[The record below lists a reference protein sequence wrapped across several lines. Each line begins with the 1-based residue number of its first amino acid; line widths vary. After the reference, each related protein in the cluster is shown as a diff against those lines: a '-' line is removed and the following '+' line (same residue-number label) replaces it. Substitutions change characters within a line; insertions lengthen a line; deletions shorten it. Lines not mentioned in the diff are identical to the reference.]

1 MQVVILMPKK
11 SNYWIQR
18 ALERSRADIRSADE
32 VVKTINDAFY
42 NCLKEIEKEISV
54 LYYRYAE
61 DNEIDYDLATK
72 LLTGDEYKSF
82 RMGLEEYMDLIDSP
96 EIQLEL
102 NTLSTRSR
110 ISHLEETFFNI
121 QKQIDKAYIYQYEAV
136 ESLMKESLQTNYH
149 RVIFD
154 IGVATGETVIKDFH
168 RLTIGEIVKEFERPW
183 SGKNFSERIWK
194 NRAKLKD
201 ALEEEIVKMAIS
213 GADCTRAIESV
224 AKKMDVSKRA
234 AATLVHTE
242 QAYFSSLGTLK
253 AYSEMSVD
261 KYIYVATLDL
271 RTSDVCRD
279 LDHEVFSIKDAQAG
293 VNYPPMHPR
302 CRSTTAPYTGAL
314 EGTRTARDM
323 FNNEVKVDKSLNYKE
338 WHKKYVE
345 SDPKYLIEE
354 KKWNNR
360 HNDKKQYNK
369 YKKDGIKVPKSFD
382 KYQEMKYNN
391 SKKADK
397 IKDVPKTLSNF
408 ESHSKNWYESNL
420 KNKISTSDKKIVEK
434 TLDDIVRTSEYSIRI
449 KSKDLESLV
458 TDNRFKNQFETNTS
472 GGTVSKDYRKEAT
485 TQLFGANTKKLKKS
499 DYEKYGYLGNKDYLK
514 DFDHNKTWGGTD
526 QYGDVIFRFDK
537 KALKGR
543 VTMTVNNSLGN
554 AVNKRVIASS
564 TEKANIGCIELNS
577 INEYTDLIKNNKF
590 NSVEDLVNKIDV
602 RYIELQYHGKLTLGE
617 VKEVCFTQDVPEKSL
632 IEALKGHNIKAYKIE
647 GDRCVEI

>member
-61 DNEIDYDLATK
+61 DNELDYDLANK

-121 QKQIDKAYIYQYEAV
+121 QKQIDKAYIYQHEAV

-154 IGVATGETVIKDFH
+154 IGVATGETVVKDFH
-168 RLTIGEIVKEFERPW
+168 KLTIGEIVKEFERPW
-183 SGKNFSERIWK
+183 SGKNFSERIWR

-213 GADCTRAIESV
+213 GADCTQAIESV

-253 AYSEMSVD
+253 AYSEMGVD

-271 RTSDVCRD
+271 RTSDICRD

-302 CRSTTAPYTGAL
+302 CRSTTAPYTGAM

-323 FNNEVKVDKSLNYKE
+323 FNNEVKVDKSLSYKE

-354 KKWNNR
+354 KKWKNR
-360 HNDKKQYNK
+360 HSDKKQFEK
-369 YKKDGIKVPKSFD
+369 YKNLGYDGVKLFDDFQKIKYNDTKEWDIVKGYTGIVQKGEISPLVKYSNFKKHHNELEDKLIGMKTTDGVKIKSVSYHFTGRAIGTHD
-382 KYQEMKYNN
+382 WANPNN
-391 SKKADK
+391 SKE
-397 IKDVPKTLSNF
+397 IM
-408 ESHSKNWYESNL
+408 
-420 KNKISTSDKKIVEK
+420 
-434 TLDDIVRTSEYSIRI
+434 
-449 KSKDLESLV
+449 
-458 TDNRFKNQFETNTS
+458 
-472 GGTVSKDYRKEAT
+472 
-485 TQLFGANTKKLKKS
+485 KKLNHKHVPS
-499 DYEKYGYLGNKDYLK
+499 EALLK
-514 DFDHNKTWGGTD
+514 C
-526 QYGDVIFRFDK
+526 
-537 KALKGR
+537 
-543 VTMTVNNSLGN
+543 VN
-554 AVNKRVIASS
+554 
-564 TEKANIGCIELNS
+564 E
-577 INEYTDLIKNNKF
+577 
-590 NSVEDLVNKIDV
+590 
-602 RYIELQYHGKLTLGE
+602 GKLSKKTNE
-617 VKEVCFTQDVPEKSL
+617 S
-632 IEALKGHNIKAYKIE
+632 
-647 GDRCVEI
+647 CVFYTEECQIAINPHTGNLVQCNRL

>member
-1 MQVVILMPKK
+1 MPKK

-61 DNEIDYDLATK
+61 DNELDYDLANK

-121 QKQIDKAYIYQYEAV
+121 QKQIDKAYIYQHEAV

-201 ALEEEIVKMAIS
+201 ALEEEIVKMVIS
-213 GADCTRAIESV
+213 GADCTQAIESV
-224 AKKMDVSKRA
+224 AKKMDVSKKA

-253 AYSEMSVD
+253 AYSEMGVD
-261 KYIYVATLDL
+261 EYIYVATLDF
-271 RTSDVCRD
+271 RTSDICRD

-360 HNDKKQYNK
+360 HSDKKQLER
-369 YKKDGIKVPKSFD
+369 YKKAGVEVPKSFD
-382 KYQEMKYNN
+382 KYQKMKYND
-391 SKKADK
+391 SKRYWRATNQYRSFNA
-397 IKDVPKTLSNF
+397 I
-408 ESHSKNWYESNL
+408 
-420 KNKISTSDKKIVEK
+420 DKKEW
-434 TLDDIVRTSEYSIRI
+434 TEEF
-449 KSKDLESLV
+449 KSKCKETIKRFSREYDLDFNDHSV
-458 TDNRFKNQFETNTS
+458 ARYHDRIS
-472 GGTVSKDYRKEAT
+472 
-485 TQLFGANTKKLKKS
+485 
-499 DYEKYGYLGNKDYLK
+499 NKDKKTYMSEE
-514 DFDHNKTWGGTD
+514 DFVTLAKSKPNYKESEGNLVVFRNGIA
-526 QYGDVIFRFDK
+526 VINSFDNPGHIISIVPRKNAK
-537 KALKGR
+537 KGW
-543 VTMTVNNSLGN
+543 
-554 AVNKRVIASS
+554 
-564 TEKANIGCIELNS
+564 IE
-577 INEYTDLIKNNKF
+577 YD
-590 NSVEDLVNKIDV
+590 
-602 RYIELQYHGKLTLGE
+602 
-617 VKEVCFTQDVPEKSL
+617 
-632 IEALKGHNIKAYKIE
+632 
-647 GDRCVEI
+647 

>member
-32 VVKTINDAFY
+32 VVKTINESFY
-42 NCLKEIEKEISV
+42 DCLKEIEKEISV

-61 DNEIDYDLATK
+61 DNELDYDLATK

-82 RMGLEEYMDLIDSP
+82 RMELEEYMDLIDSP

-121 QKQIDKAYIYQYEAV
+121 QKQIDKVYIYQHEAV

-149 RVIFD
+149 RVLFD

-168 RLTIGEIVKEFERPW
+168 KLTIGEIVKEFEKPW

-213 GADCTRAIESV
+213 GADCTQAIESV
-224 AKKMDVSKRA
+224 AKKMDVSKKA

-253 AYSEMSVD
+253 AYNEMGVD
-261 KYIYVATLDL
+261 EYIYVATLDL
-271 RTSDVCRD
+271 RTSDICRD

-354 KKWNNR
+354 KKWKNR
-360 HNDKKQYNK
+360 HSDKKQFEK
-369 YKKDGIKVPKSFD
+369 YKNLGYDGVKLFDDFQKIKYNDTKEWDIVKGYTGIVQKGEISPLVKYSNFKKHHNELEDKLIGMKTADGVKIKSVSYHFTGRAIGTHD
-382 KYQEMKYNN
+382 WANPNN
-391 SKKADK
+391 SKE
-397 IKDVPKTLSNF
+397 IM
-408 ESHSKNWYESNL
+408 
-420 KNKISTSDKKIVEK
+420 
-434 TLDDIVRTSEYSIRI
+434 
-449 KSKDLESLV
+449 
-458 TDNRFKNQFETNTS
+458 
-472 GGTVSKDYRKEAT
+472 
-485 TQLFGANTKKLKKS
+485 KKLNHKHVPS
-499 DYEKYGYLGNKDYLK
+499 EALLK
-514 DFDHNKTWGGTD
+514 C
-526 QYGDVIFRFDK
+526 
-537 KALKGR
+537 
-543 VTMTVNNSLGN
+543 VN
-554 AVNKRVIASS
+554 
-564 TEKANIGCIELNS
+564 E
-577 INEYTDLIKNNKF
+577 
-590 NSVEDLVNKIDV
+590 
-602 RYIELQYHGKLTLGE
+602 GKLSKKTNE
-617 VKEVCFTQDVPEKSL
+617 S
-632 IEALKGHNIKAYKIE
+632 
-647 GDRCVEI
+647 CVFYTEECQIAINPHTGNLVQCNRL

>member
-1 MQVVILMPKK
+1 MPKK

-61 DNEIDYDLATK
+61 DNELDYDLANK

-121 QKQIDKAYIYQYEAV
+121 QKQIDKAYIYQHEAV

-213 GADCTRAIESV
+213 GADCTQAIESV

-253 AYSEMSVD
+253 AYNEMGVD
-261 KYIYVATLDL
+261 KYIYIATLDL
-271 RTSDVCRD
+271 RTSDICRD

-345 SDPKYLIEE
+345 SDSKYLIEE

-360 HNDKKQYNK
+360 HSDKKQFEK
-369 YKKDGIKVPKSFD
+369 YKNLGYDGVKLFDDFQKIKYNDTKEWDIVKGYTGIVQKGEISPLVKYSNFKKHHNELEDKLIGMKTTDGVKIKSVSYHFTGRAIGTHD
-382 KYQEMKYNN
+382 WANPNN
-391 SKKADK
+391 SKE
-397 IKDVPKTLSNF
+397 IM
-408 ESHSKNWYESNL
+408 
-420 KNKISTSDKKIVEK
+420 
-434 TLDDIVRTSEYSIRI
+434 
-449 KSKDLESLV
+449 
-458 TDNRFKNQFETNTS
+458 
-472 GGTVSKDYRKEAT
+472 
-485 TQLFGANTKKLKKS
+485 KKLNHKHVPS
-499 DYEKYGYLGNKDYLK
+499 EALLK
-514 DFDHNKTWGGTD
+514 C
-526 QYGDVIFRFDK
+526 
-537 KALKGR
+537 
-543 VTMTVNNSLGN
+543 VN
-554 AVNKRVIASS
+554 
-564 TEKANIGCIELNS
+564 E
-577 INEYTDLIKNNKF
+577 
-590 NSVEDLVNKIDV
+590 
-602 RYIELQYHGKLTLGE
+602 GKLSKKTNE
-617 VKEVCFTQDVPEKSL
+617 S
-632 IEALKGHNIKAYKIE
+632 
-647 GDRCVEI
+647 CVFYTEECQIAINPHTGNLVQCNRL

>member
-18 ALERSRADIRSADE
+18 ALDRSRADIRSADE
-32 VVKTINDAFY
+32 VVKTINESFY

-61 DNEIDYDLATK
+61 DNELDYDLANK

-110 ISHLEETFFNI
+110 ISHLEETFFNT
-121 QKQIDKAYIYQYEAV
+121 QKQIDKAYIYQHEAV

-154 IGVATGETVIKDFH
+154 IGVATGETVVKDFH
-168 RLTIGEIVKEFERPW
+168 RLTIGEIIKEFERPW

-213 GADCTRAIESV
+213 GADCTQAIESV
-224 AKKMDVSKRA
+224 AKKMDISKRA

-253 AYSEMSVD
+253 AYNEMGVD

-271 RTSDVCRD
+271 RTSDICRD

-323 FNNEVKVDKSLNYKE
+323 FNNEVKVDKSLSYKE

-360 HNDKKQYNK
+360 HSDKKQHER
-369 YKKDGIKVPKSFD
+369 YKSAGVEVPEKFD
-382 KYQEMKYNN
+382 KYQDLKYNGSERDKRLRSIDYARRMKLKN
-391 SKKADK
+391 NPELKLPNVDTATIDKNKFEKYLFGGNNVGGLNKGKLIEKRLGYNIDNYKEFEKEILKKA
-397 IKDVPKTLSNF
+397 
-408 ESHSKNWYESNL
+408 
-420 KNKISTSDKKIVEK
+420 
-434 TLDDIVRTSEYSIRI
+434 
-449 KSKDLESLV
+449 
-458 TDNRFKNQFETNTS
+458 
-472 GGTVSKDYRKEAT
+472 KE
-485 TQLFGANTKKLKKS
+485 NP
-499 DYEKYGYLGNKDYLK
+499 
-514 DFDHNKTWGGTD
+514 
-526 QYGDVIFRFDK
+526 
-537 KALKGR
+537 
-543 VTMTVNNSLGN
+543 
-554 AVNKRVIASS
+554 AVNKGSNGHVTRYEQKIIMYNRDGIPTNVKVGWGVDNDKTHLTTVI
-564 TEKANIGCIELNS
+564 IE
-577 INEYTDLIKNNKF
+577 
-590 NSVEDLVNKIDV
+590 
-602 RYIELQYHGKLTLGE
+602 E
-617 VKEVCFTQDVPEKSL
+617 VK
-632 IEALKGHNIKAYKIE
+632 
-647 GDRCVEI
+647 

>member
-1 MQVVILMPKK
+1 MQVVLLMPKK

-61 DNEIDYDLATK
+61 DNELDYDLANK

-121 QKQIDKAYIYQYEAV
+121 QKQIDKAYIYQHEAV

-213 GADCTRAIESV
+213 GADCTQAIESV

-253 AYSEMSVD
+253 AYNEMGVD
-261 KYIYVATLDL
+261 KYIYVATLDF
-271 RTSDVCRD
+271 RTSDICRD
-279 LDHEVFSIKDAQAG
+279 LDHEVFDIKDAQAG

-302 CRSTTAPYTGAL
+302 CRSTTAPYTGAM

-354 KKWNNR
+354 KKWKNR
-360 HNDKKQYNK
+360 HSDKKQFEK
-369 YKKDGIKVPKSFD
+369 YKNLGYDGVKLFDDFQKIKYNDTKEWDIVKGYTGIVQKGEISPLVKYSNFKKHHNELEDKLIGMKTTDGVKIKSVSYHFTGRAIGTHD
-382 KYQEMKYNN
+382 WANPNN
-391 SKKADK
+391 SKE
-397 IKDVPKTLSNF
+397 IM
-408 ESHSKNWYESNL
+408 
-420 KNKISTSDKKIVEK
+420 
-434 TLDDIVRTSEYSIRI
+434 
-449 KSKDLESLV
+449 
-458 TDNRFKNQFETNTS
+458 
-472 GGTVSKDYRKEAT
+472 
-485 TQLFGANTKKLKKS
+485 KKLNHKHVPS
-499 DYEKYGYLGNKDYLK
+499 EALLK
-514 DFDHNKTWGGTD
+514 C
-526 QYGDVIFRFDK
+526 
-537 KALKGR
+537 
-543 VTMTVNNSLGN
+543 VN
-554 AVNKRVIASS
+554 
-564 TEKANIGCIELNS
+564 E
-577 INEYTDLIKNNKF
+577 
-590 NSVEDLVNKIDV
+590 
-602 RYIELQYHGKLTLGE
+602 GKLSKKTNE
-617 VKEVCFTQDVPEKSL
+617 S
-632 IEALKGHNIKAYKIE
+632 
-647 GDRCVEI
+647 CVFYTEECQIAINPHTGNLVQCNRL

>member
-61 DNEIDYDLATK
+61 DNELDYDLATK
-72 LLTGDEYKSF
+72 LLTGDEYKNF

-121 QKQIDKAYIYQYEAV
+121 QKQIDKAYIYQHEAV
-136 ESLMKESLQTNYH
+136 ESLMKESIQTNYH

-154 IGVATGETVIKDFH
+154 IGVATGESVIKDFH
-168 RLTIGEIVKEFERPW
+168 KLTIGEIVKEFERPW

-213 GADCTRAIESV
+213 GADCTQAIESV

-253 AYSEMSVD
+253 AYSEMGVD
-261 KYIYVATLDL
+261 EYIYVATLDL
-271 RTSDVCRD
+271 RTSDICRD

-302 CRSTTAPYTGAL
+302 CRSTTAPYTGAM

-360 HNDKKQYNK
+360 HSDKKQLER
-369 YKKDGIKVPKSFD
+369 YKKAGVEAPKSFD

-391 SKKADK
+391 SKGYWRTKNQYRSFNAIDKKEWSGEFK
-397 IKDVPKTLSNF
+397 IKCKETIKRFSREYDLDFNEHSVARYHDRISNKDKKTFMSEEDFVTLAKSKPNYRQLDGNLISYSNKTAIVFDRDNITHIKTVMVGLSNPRKKWV
-408 ESHSKNWYESNL
+408 KN
-420 KNKISTSDKKIVEK
+420 
-434 TLDDIVRTSEYSIRI
+434 DIT
-449 KSKDLESLV
+449 
-458 TDNRFKNQFETNTS
+458 
-472 GGTVSKDYRKEAT
+472 
-485 TQLFGANTKKLKKS
+485 TKK
-499 DYEKYGYLGNKDYLK
+499 
-514 DFDHNKTWGGTD
+514 
-526 QYGDVIFRFDK
+526 
-537 KALKGR
+537 
-543 VTMTVNNSLGN
+543 
-554 AVNKRVIASS
+554 
-564 TEKANIGCIELNS
+564 
-577 INEYTDLIKNNKF
+577 
-590 NSVEDLVNKIDV
+590 
-602 RYIELQYHGKLTLGE
+602 
-617 VKEVCFTQDVPEKSL
+617 
-632 IEALKGHNIKAYKIE
+632 
-647 GDRCVEI
+647 

>member
-61 DNEIDYDLATK
+61 DNELNYDLATK

-102 NTLSTRSR
+102 NILSTRSR

-121 QKQIDKAYIYQYEAV
+121 QKQIDKAYIYQHEAV

-213 GADCTRAIESV
+213 GADCTQAIESV

-253 AYSEMSVD
+253 AYNEMGVD
-261 KYIYVATLDL
+261 KYIYVATLDF
-271 RTSDVCRD
+271 RTSDICRD
-279 LDHEVFSIKDAQAG
+279 LDHEVFDIKDAQAG

-302 CRSTTAPYTGAL
+302 CRSTTAPYTGAM

-338 WHKKYVE
+338 WRKKYVE

-354 KKWNNR
+354 KKWKNR
-360 HNDKKQYNK
+360 HSDKKQFEK
-369 YKKDGIKVPKSFD
+369 YKNLGYDGVKLFDDFQKIKYNDTKEWDIVKGYTGIVQKGEISPLVKYSNFKKHHNELEDKLIGMKTTDGVKIKSVSYHFTGRAIGTHD
-382 KYQEMKYNN
+382 WANPNN
-391 SKKADK
+391 SKEIMKKLNHKHVPIEDIEKCLASGSI
-397 IKDVPKTLSNF
+397 IKKRSNSVLL
-408 ESHSKNWYESNL
+408 E
-420 KNKISTSDKKIVEK
+420 
-434 TLDDIVRTSEYSIRI
+434 LDGRCG
-449 KSKDLESLV
+449 V
-458 TDNRFKNQFETNTS
+458 TYNPITNTLIQCNL
-472 GGTVSKDYRKEAT
+472 RR
-485 TQLFGANTKKLKKS
+485 
-499 DYEKYGYLGNKDYLK
+499 EK
-514 DFDHNKTWGGTD
+514 
-526 QYGDVIFRFDK
+526 V
-537 KALKGR
+537 
-543 VTMTVNNSLGN
+543 
-554 AVNKRVIASS
+554 
-564 TEKANIGCIELNS
+564 
-577 INEYTDLIKNNKF
+577 
-590 NSVEDLVNKIDV
+590 
-602 RYIELQYHGKLTLGE
+602 
-617 VKEVCFTQDVPEKSL
+617 
-632 IEALKGHNIKAYKIE
+632 
-647 GDRCVEI
+647 

>member
-61 DNEIDYDLATK
+61 DNELNYDLATK

-102 NTLSTRSR
+102 NILSTRSR

-121 QKQIDKAYIYQYEAV
+121 QKQIDKAYIYQHEAV

-213 GADCTRAIESV
+213 GADCTQAIESV

-253 AYSEMSVD
+253 AYNEMGVD
-261 KYIYVATLDL
+261 KYIYVATLDF
-271 RTSDVCRD
+271 RTSDICRD
-279 LDHEVFSIKDAQAG
+279 LDHEVFDIKDAQAG

-302 CRSTTAPYTGAL
+302 CRSTTAPYTGAM

-354 KKWNNR
+354 KKWKNR
-360 HNDKKQYNK
+360 HSDKKQFEK
-369 YKKDGIKVPKSFD
+369 YKNLGYDGVKLFDDFQKIKYNDTKEWDIVKGYTGIVQKGEISPLVKYSNFKKHHNELEDKLIGMKTTDGVKIKSVSYHFTGRAIGTHD
-382 KYQEMKYNN
+382 WANPNN
-391 SKKADK
+391 SKEIMKKLNHKHVPIEAIEK
-397 IKDVPKTLSNF
+397 CLANGSIIKKRSNSVLL
-408 ESHSKNWYESNL
+408 E
-420 KNKISTSDKKIVEK
+420 
-434 TLDDIVRTSEYSIRI
+434 LDGRCG
-449 KSKDLESLV
+449 V
-458 TDNRFKNQFETNTS
+458 TYNPITNTLIQCNL
-472 GGTVSKDYRKEAT
+472 R
-485 TQLFGANTKKLKKS
+485 
-499 DYEKYGYLGNKDYLK
+499 
-514 DFDHNKTWGGTD
+514 
-526 QYGDVIFRFDK
+526 R
-537 KALKGR
+537 
-543 VTMTVNNSLGN
+543 
-554 AVNKRVIASS
+554 
-564 TEKANIGCIELNS
+564 EKA
-577 INEYTDLIKNNKF
+577 
-590 NSVEDLVNKIDV
+590 
-602 RYIELQYHGKLTLGE
+602 
-617 VKEVCFTQDVPEKSL
+617 
-632 IEALKGHNIKAYKIE
+632 
-647 GDRCVEI
+647 

>member
-1 MQVVILMPKK
+1 MQVVMLMPKK

-18 ALERSRADIRSADE
+18 ALERSRADIKSADE

-42 NCLKEIEKEISV
+42 NCLKEIEKEISA

-61 DNEIDYDLATK
+61 DNELDYDLATK

-82 RMGLEEYMDLIDSP
+82 RLGLEEYMDLIDSP

-121 QKQIDKAYIYQYEAV
+121 QKQIDKAYIYQHEAV

-154 IGVATGETVIKDFH
+154 IGVATGETVVKDFH
-168 RLTIGEIVKEFERPW
+168 KLTIGEIMKEFERPW

-213 GADCTRAIESV
+213 GADCTQAIESV

-253 AYSEMSVD
+253 AYSEMGVD
-261 KYIYVATLDL
+261 EYIYVATLDL

-354 KKWNNR
+354 KKWSNR
-360 HNDKKQYNK
+360 YSDKKQYNK
-369 YKKDGIKVPKSFD
+369 YKKDGVKVPKSFD

-391 SKKADK
+391 SKKWESLKAEK
-397 IKDVPKTLSNF
+397 IDRIKALEYSPKLNKTLSNF
-408 ESHSKNWYESNL
+408 EVRSWYHAHMENIPNLIDTTKSIEDQAKQAFDMRNRVKFQAREMMNDVKSRAELDVKSPINTSFNEKVEEKIREKKLTRQQAYEDILRTSKKSNRGV
-420 KNKISTSDKKIVEK
+420 DKK
-434 TLDDIVRTSEYSIRI
+434 LG
-449 KSKDLESLV
+449 LER
-458 TDNRFKNQFETNTS
+458 DGKN
-472 GGTVSKDYRKEAT
+472 
-485 TQLFGANTKKLKKS
+485 
-499 DYEKYGYLGNKDYLK
+499 YE
-514 DFDHNKTWGGTD
+514 
-526 QYGDVIFRFDK
+526 
-537 KALKGR
+537 
-543 VTMTVNNSLGN
+543 
-554 AVNKRVIASS
+554 
-564 TEKANIGCIELNS
+564 
-577 INEYTDLIKNNKF
+577 
-590 NSVEDLVNKIDV
+590 
-602 RYIELQYHGKLTLGE
+602 
-617 VKEVCFTQDVPEKSL
+617 
-632 IEALKGHNIKAYKIE
+632 
-647 GDRCVEI
+647 

>member
-1 MQVVILMPKK
+1 MPKK

-61 DNEIDYDLATK
+61 DNELDYDLANK

-121 QKQIDKAYIYQYEAV
+121 QKQIDKAYIYQHEAV

-154 IGVATGETVIKDFH
+154 IGVATGETVVKDFH
-168 RLTIGEIVKEFERPW
+168 KLTIGEIVKEFERPW

-213 GADCTRAIESV
+213 GADCTQAIESV
-224 AKKMDVSKRA
+224 SKKMDVSKRA

-253 AYSEMSVD
+253 AYNEMGVD
-261 KYIYVATLDL
+261 EYIYIATLDF
-271 RTSDVCRD
+271 RTSDICRD

-302 CRSTTAPYTGAL
+302 CRSTTAPYTGAM

-323 FNNEVKVDKSLNYKE
+323 FNNEVKVDKSLSYKE

-354 KKWNNR
+354 KKWKNR
-360 HNDKKQYNK
+360 HSDKKQFEK
-369 YKKDGIKVPKSFD
+369 YKNLGYDGVKLFDDFQKIKYNDTKEWDIVKGYTGIVQKGEISPLVKYSNFKKHHNELEDKLIGMKTTDGVKIKSVSYHFTGRAIGTHD
-382 KYQEMKYNN
+382 WANPNN
-391 SKKADK
+391 SKE
-397 IKDVPKTLSNF
+397 IM
-408 ESHSKNWYESNL
+408 
-420 KNKISTSDKKIVEK
+420 
-434 TLDDIVRTSEYSIRI
+434 
-449 KSKDLESLV
+449 
-458 TDNRFKNQFETNTS
+458 
-472 GGTVSKDYRKEAT
+472 
-485 TQLFGANTKKLKKS
+485 KKLNHKHVPS
-499 DYEKYGYLGNKDYLK
+499 EALLK
-514 DFDHNKTWGGTD
+514 C
-526 QYGDVIFRFDK
+526 
-537 KALKGR
+537 
-543 VTMTVNNSLGN
+543 VN
-554 AVNKRVIASS
+554 
-564 TEKANIGCIELNS
+564 E
-577 INEYTDLIKNNKF
+577 
-590 NSVEDLVNKIDV
+590 
-602 RYIELQYHGKLTLGE
+602 GKLSKKTNE
-617 VKEVCFTQDVPEKSL
+617 S
-632 IEALKGHNIKAYKIE
+632 
-647 GDRCVEI
+647 CVFYTEECQIAINPHTGNLVQCNRL

>member
-1 MQVVILMPKK
+1 MPKK

-54 LYYRYAE
+54 LYYMYAE
-61 DNEIDYDLATK
+61 DNELDYDLANK

-121 QKQIDKAYIYQYEAV
+121 QKQIDKAYIYQHEAV

-154 IGVATGETVIKDFH
+154 IGVATSESVIKDFH
-168 RLTIGEIVKEFERPW
+168 KLTIGEIVKEFERPW

-213 GADCTRAIESV
+213 GADCTQAIESV

-253 AYSEMSVD
+253 AYSEMGVD
-261 KYIYVATLDL
+261 EYIYVATLDL
-271 RTSDVCRD
+271 RTSDICRD
-279 LDHEVFSIKDAQAG
+279 LDHEVFSIKNAQAG

-302 CRSTTAPYTGAL
+302 CRSTTAPYTGAM

-354 KKWNNR
+354 KKWKNR
-360 HNDKKQYNK
+360 HSDKKQFEK
-369 YKKDGIKVPKSFD
+369 YKNLGYDGVKLFDDFQKIKYNDTKEWDIVKGYTGIVQKGEISPLVKYSNFKKHHNELEDKLIGMKTTDGVKIKSVSYHFTGRAIGTHD
-382 KYQEMKYNN
+382 WANPNN
-391 SKKADK
+391 SKE
-397 IKDVPKTLSNF
+397 IM
-408 ESHSKNWYESNL
+408 
-420 KNKISTSDKKIVEK
+420 
-434 TLDDIVRTSEYSIRI
+434 
-449 KSKDLESLV
+449 
-458 TDNRFKNQFETNTS
+458 
-472 GGTVSKDYRKEAT
+472 
-485 TQLFGANTKKLKKS
+485 KKLNHKHVPS
-499 DYEKYGYLGNKDYLK
+499 EALLK
-514 DFDHNKTWGGTD
+514 C
-526 QYGDVIFRFDK
+526 
-537 KALKGR
+537 
-543 VTMTVNNSLGN
+543 VN
-554 AVNKRVIASS
+554 
-564 TEKANIGCIELNS
+564 E
-577 INEYTDLIKNNKF
+577 
-590 NSVEDLVNKIDV
+590 
-602 RYIELQYHGKLTLGE
+602 GKLSKKTNE
-617 VKEVCFTQDVPEKSL
+617 S
-632 IEALKGHNIKAYKIE
+632 
-647 GDRCVEI
+647 CVFYTEECQIAINPHTGNLVQCNRL

>member
-61 DNEIDYDLATK
+61 DNELDYDLATK

-82 RMGLEEYMDLIDSP
+82 RMGLEEYMDLIDNP

-121 QKQIDKAYIYQYEAV
+121 QKQIDKAYIYQHDAV
-136 ESLMKESLQTNYH
+136 ESLMRESLQTNYH

-154 IGVATGETVIKDFH
+154 IGIATGETVVKDFH
-168 RLTIGEIVKEFERPW
+168 KLTIGEIVKEFERPW

-194 NRAKLKD
+194 NRSKLKD

-213 GADCTRAIESV
+213 GADCTQAIESV

-253 AYSEMSVD
+253 AYSEMGVD

-271 RTSDVCRD
+271 RTSDICRD

-302 CRSTTAPYTGAL
+302 CRSTTAPYTGAM

-323 FNNEVKVDKSLNYKE
+323 FNNEVKVDKSLSYKE

-354 KKWNNR
+354 KKWKNR
-360 HNDKKQYNK
+360 HSDKKQFEK
-369 YKKDGIKVPKSFD
+369 YKNLGYDGVKLFDDFQKIKYNDTKEWDIVKGYTGIVQKGEISPLVKYSNFKKHHNELEDKLIGMKTTDGVKIKSVSYHFTGRAIGTHD
-382 KYQEMKYNN
+382 WANPNN
-391 SKKADK
+391 SKE
-397 IKDVPKTLSNF
+397 IM
-408 ESHSKNWYESNL
+408 
-420 KNKISTSDKKIVEK
+420 
-434 TLDDIVRTSEYSIRI
+434 
-449 KSKDLESLV
+449 
-458 TDNRFKNQFETNTS
+458 
-472 GGTVSKDYRKEAT
+472 
-485 TQLFGANTKKLKKS
+485 KKLNHKHVPS
-499 DYEKYGYLGNKDYLK
+499 EALLK
-514 DFDHNKTWGGTD
+514 C
-526 QYGDVIFRFDK
+526 
-537 KALKGR
+537 
-543 VTMTVNNSLGN
+543 VN
-554 AVNKRVIASS
+554 
-564 TEKANIGCIELNS
+564 E
-577 INEYTDLIKNNKF
+577 
-590 NSVEDLVNKIDV
+590 
-602 RYIELQYHGKLTLGE
+602 GKLSKKTNE
-617 VKEVCFTQDVPEKSL
+617 S
-632 IEALKGHNIKAYKIE
+632 
-647 GDRCVEI
+647 CVFYTEECQIAINPHTGNLVQCNRL

>member
-61 DNEIDYDLATK
+61 DNELDYDLATK

-82 RMGLEEYMDLIDSP
+82 RMGLEEYMDLIDNP

-121 QKQIDKAYIYQYEAV
+121 QKQIDKAYIYQHEAV

-154 IGVATGETVIKDFH
+154 IGVATGESVVKDFH
-168 RLTIGEIVKEFERPW
+168 KLTIGEIVKEFERPW
-183 SGKNFSERIWK
+183 SGKNFSERIWR

-213 GADCTRAIESV
+213 GADCTQAIESV

-253 AYSEMSVD
+253 AYSEMGVD

-271 RTSDVCRD
+271 RTSDICRD

-323 FNNEVKVDKSLNYKE
+323 FNNEVKVDKSLSYKE
-338 WHKKYVE
+338 WYKKYVE

-369 YKKDGIKVPKSFD
+369 YKKEGIKVPKSFD

-391 SKKADK
+391 SKGYWRTKNQYRSFNAIDK
-397 IKDVPKTLSNF
+397 KEWAEEFKSKCKETIKRFSREYDLDFNEHSVARYHDRISNKDKKTFMSEEDFVTLAKSKPNYRQLDGNLISYSNKTAIVFDRDNITHIKTVMVGLSNPRKKWV
-408 ESHSKNWYESNL
+408 KN
-420 KNKISTSDKKIVEK
+420 
-434 TLDDIVRTSEYSIRI
+434 DIT
-449 KSKDLESLV
+449 
-458 TDNRFKNQFETNTS
+458 
-472 GGTVSKDYRKEAT
+472 
-485 TQLFGANTKKLKKS
+485 TKK
-499 DYEKYGYLGNKDYLK
+499 
-514 DFDHNKTWGGTD
+514 
-526 QYGDVIFRFDK
+526 
-537 KALKGR
+537 
-543 VTMTVNNSLGN
+543 
-554 AVNKRVIASS
+554 
-564 TEKANIGCIELNS
+564 
-577 INEYTDLIKNNKF
+577 
-590 NSVEDLVNKIDV
+590 
-602 RYIELQYHGKLTLGE
+602 
-617 VKEVCFTQDVPEKSL
+617 
-632 IEALKGHNIKAYKIE
+632 
-647 GDRCVEI
+647 

>member
-1 MQVVILMPKK
+1 MPKK

-61 DNEIDYDLATK
+61 DNELDYDLATK

-102 NTLSTRSR
+102 NILSTRSR

-121 QKQIDKAYIYQYEAV
+121 QKQIDKAYIYQHEVV

-154 IGVATGETVIKDFH
+154 IGVATGETVVKDFH
-168 RLTIGEIVKEFERPW
+168 KLTIGEIVKEFERPW

-213 GADCTRAIESV
+213 GADCTQAIESV

-253 AYSEMSVD
+253 AYSEMGVD
-261 KYIYVATLDL
+261 EYIYVATLDL
-271 RTSDVCRD
+271 RTSDICRD
-279 LDHEVFSIKDAQAG
+279 LDHEVFSIKNAQAG

-302 CRSTTAPYTGAL
+302 CRSTTAPYTGAM

-354 KKWNNR
+354 KKWKNR
-360 HNDKKQYNK
+360 HSDKKQFEK
-369 YKKDGIKVPKSFD
+369 YKNLGYDGVKLFDDFQKIKYNDTKEWDIVKGYTGIVQKGEISPLVKYSNFKKHHNELEDKLIGMKTTDGVKIKSVSYHFTGRAIGTHD
-382 KYQEMKYNN
+382 WANPNN
-391 SKKADK
+391 SKE
-397 IKDVPKTLSNF
+397 IM
-408 ESHSKNWYESNL
+408 
-420 KNKISTSDKKIVEK
+420 
-434 TLDDIVRTSEYSIRI
+434 
-449 KSKDLESLV
+449 
-458 TDNRFKNQFETNTS
+458 
-472 GGTVSKDYRKEAT
+472 
-485 TQLFGANTKKLKKS
+485 KKLNHKHVPS
-499 DYEKYGYLGNKDYLK
+499 EALLK
-514 DFDHNKTWGGTD
+514 C
-526 QYGDVIFRFDK
+526 
-537 KALKGR
+537 
-543 VTMTVNNSLGN
+543 VN
-554 AVNKRVIASS
+554 
-564 TEKANIGCIELNS
+564 E
-577 INEYTDLIKNNKF
+577 
-590 NSVEDLVNKIDV
+590 
-602 RYIELQYHGKLTLGE
+602 GKLSKKTNE
-617 VKEVCFTQDVPEKSL
+617 S
-632 IEALKGHNIKAYKIE
+632 
-647 GDRCVEI
+647 CVFYTEECQIAINPHTGNLVQCNRL

>member
-18 ALERSRADIRSADE
+18 ALERSQADIRSADE

-61 DNEIDYDLATK
+61 DNELDYDLATK

-121 QKQIDKAYIYQYEAV
+121 QKQIDKAYIYQHEAV

-154 IGVATGETVIKDFH
+154 IGVATGETVVKDFH
-168 RLTIGEIVKEFERPW
+168 KLTIGEIVKEFEKPW

-213 GADCTRAIESV
+213 GADCTQAIESV
-224 AKKMDVSKRA
+224 AKKMDVSKKA

-253 AYSEMSVD
+253 AYNKMGVEE
-261 KYIYVATLDL
+261 YIYVATLDL
-271 RTSDVCRD
+271 RTSDICRD

-354 KKWNNR
+354 KKWKNR
-360 HNDKKQYNK
+360 HSDKKQLER
-369 YKKDGIKVPKSFD
+369 YKKAGVEVPKSFD

-391 SKKADK
+391 SKGYWRTKNQYRSFNAIDKKEWSGEFK
-397 IKDVPKTLSNF
+397 IKCKETIKRFSREYDLDFNEHSVARYHDRISNKDKKTFMSEEDFVTLAKSKPNYRQLDGNLISYSNKTAIVFDRDNITHIKTVMVGLSNPRKKWV
-408 ESHSKNWYESNL
+408 KN
-420 KNKISTSDKKIVEK
+420 
-434 TLDDIVRTSEYSIRI
+434 DIT
-449 KSKDLESLV
+449 
-458 TDNRFKNQFETNTS
+458 
-472 GGTVSKDYRKEAT
+472 
-485 TQLFGANTKKLKKS
+485 TKK
-499 DYEKYGYLGNKDYLK
+499 
-514 DFDHNKTWGGTD
+514 
-526 QYGDVIFRFDK
+526 
-537 KALKGR
+537 
-543 VTMTVNNSLGN
+543 
-554 AVNKRVIASS
+554 
-564 TEKANIGCIELNS
+564 
-577 INEYTDLIKNNKF
+577 
-590 NSVEDLVNKIDV
+590 
-602 RYIELQYHGKLTLGE
+602 
-617 VKEVCFTQDVPEKSL
+617 
-632 IEALKGHNIKAYKIE
+632 
-647 GDRCVEI
+647 

>member
-1 MQVVILMPKK
+1 MPKK

-61 DNEIDYDLATK
+61 DNELDYDLANK

-121 QKQIDKAYIYQYEAV
+121 QKQIDKAYIYQHEAV

-154 IGVATGETVIKDFH
+154 IGVATGETVVKDFH
-168 RLTIGEIVKEFERPW
+168 KLTIGEIVKEFERPW
-183 SGKNFSERIWK
+183 SGKNFSERIWR

-213 GADCTRAIESV
+213 GADCTQAIESV

-253 AYSEMSVD
+253 AYSEMGVD

-271 RTSDVCRD
+271 RISDICRD

-302 CRSTTAPYTGAL
+302 CRSTTAPYTGAM

-323 FNNEVKVDKSLNYKE
+323 FNNEVKVDKSLSYKE

-354 KKWNNR
+354 KKWKNR
-360 HNDKKQYNK
+360 HSDKKQFEK
-369 YKKDGIKVPKSFD
+369 YKNLGYDGVKLFDDFQKIKYNDTKEWDIVKGYTGIVQKGEISPLVKYSNFKKHHNELEDKLIGMKTTDGVKIKSVSYHFTGRAIGTHD
-382 KYQEMKYNN
+382 WANPNN
-391 SKKADK
+391 SKE
-397 IKDVPKTLSNF
+397 IM
-408 ESHSKNWYESNL
+408 
-420 KNKISTSDKKIVEK
+420 
-434 TLDDIVRTSEYSIRI
+434 
-449 KSKDLESLV
+449 
-458 TDNRFKNQFETNTS
+458 
-472 GGTVSKDYRKEAT
+472 
-485 TQLFGANTKKLKKS
+485 KKLNHKHVPS
-499 DYEKYGYLGNKDYLK
+499 EALLK
-514 DFDHNKTWGGTD
+514 C
-526 QYGDVIFRFDK
+526 
-537 KALKGR
+537 
-543 VTMTVNNSLGN
+543 VN
-554 AVNKRVIASS
+554 
-564 TEKANIGCIELNS
+564 E
-577 INEYTDLIKNNKF
+577 
-590 NSVEDLVNKIDV
+590 
-602 RYIELQYHGKLTLGE
+602 GKLSKKTNE
-617 VKEVCFTQDVPEKSL
+617 S
-632 IEALKGHNIKAYKIE
+632 
-647 GDRCVEI
+647 CVFYTEECQIAINPHTGNLVQCNRL

>member
-1 MQVVILMPKK
+1 MQVVILMPRK
-11 SNYWIQR
+11 SNYWIKR

-61 DNEIDYDLATK
+61 DNELDYDLATK

-121 QKQIDKAYIYQYEAV
+121 QKQIDKAYIYQHEAV

-154 IGVATGETVIKDFH
+154 IGVATGETVVKDFH
-168 RLTIGEIVKEFERPW
+168 KLTIGEIVKEFERPW
-183 SGKNFSERIWK
+183 SGKNFSERIWR

-213 GADCTRAIESV
+213 GADCTQAIESV

-253 AYSEMSVD
+253 AYSEMGVD

-271 RTSDVCRD
+271 RTSDICRD

-302 CRSTTAPYTGAL
+302 CRSTTAPYTGAM

-323 FNNEVKVDKSLNYKE
+323 FNNEVKVDKSLSYKE

-354 KKWNNR
+354 KKWKNR
-360 HNDKKQYNK
+360 HSDKKQFEK
-369 YKKDGIKVPKSFD
+369 YKNLGYDGVKLFDDFQKIKYNDTKEWDIVKGYTGIVQKGEISPLVKYSNFKKHHNELEDKLIGMKTTDGVKIKSVSYHFTGRAIGTHD
-382 KYQEMKYNN
+382 WANPNN
-391 SKKADK
+391 SKE
-397 IKDVPKTLSNF
+397 IM
-408 ESHSKNWYESNL
+408 
-420 KNKISTSDKKIVEK
+420 
-434 TLDDIVRTSEYSIRI
+434 
-449 KSKDLESLV
+449 
-458 TDNRFKNQFETNTS
+458 
-472 GGTVSKDYRKEAT
+472 
-485 TQLFGANTKKLKKS
+485 KKLNHKHVPS
-499 DYEKYGYLGNKDYLK
+499 EALLK
-514 DFDHNKTWGGTD
+514 C
-526 QYGDVIFRFDK
+526 
-537 KALKGR
+537 
-543 VTMTVNNSLGN
+543 VN
-554 AVNKRVIASS
+554 
-564 TEKANIGCIELNS
+564 E
-577 INEYTDLIKNNKF
+577 
-590 NSVEDLVNKIDV
+590 
-602 RYIELQYHGKLTLGE
+602 GKLSKKTNE
-617 VKEVCFTQDVPEKSL
+617 S
-632 IEALKGHNIKAYKIE
+632 
-647 GDRCVEI
+647 CVFYTEECQIAINPHTGNLVQCNRL

>member
-1 MQVVILMPKK
+1 MPKK

-42 NCLKEIEKEISV
+42 NCLKEIEKEISA

-61 DNEIDYDLATK
+61 DNELDYDLANK

-121 QKQIDKAYIYQYEAV
+121 QKQIDKAYIYQHEAV

-154 IGVATGETVIKDFH
+154 IGVATSESVIKDFH
-168 RLTIGEIVKEFERPW
+168 KLTIGEIVKEFERPW

-213 GADCTRAIESV
+213 GADCTQAIESV

-253 AYSEMSVD
+253 AYSEMGVD
-261 KYIYVATLDL
+261 EYIYVATLDL
-271 RTSDVCRD
+271 RTSDICRD
-279 LDHEVFSIKDAQAG
+279 LDHEVFSIKNAQAG

-302 CRSTTAPYTGAL
+302 CRSTTAPYTGAM

-354 KKWNNR
+354 KKWKNR
-360 HNDKKQYNK
+360 HSDKKQFEK
-369 YKKDGIKVPKSFD
+369 YKNLGYDGVKLFDDFQKIKYNDTKEWDIVKGYTGIVQKGEISPLVKYSNFKKHHNGLEDKLIGMKTTDGVKIKSVSYHFTGRAIGTHD
-382 KYQEMKYNN
+382 WANPNN
-391 SKKADK
+391 SKE
-397 IKDVPKTLSNF
+397 IM
-408 ESHSKNWYESNL
+408 
-420 KNKISTSDKKIVEK
+420 
-434 TLDDIVRTSEYSIRI
+434 
-449 KSKDLESLV
+449 
-458 TDNRFKNQFETNTS
+458 
-472 GGTVSKDYRKEAT
+472 
-485 TQLFGANTKKLKKS
+485 KKLNHKHVPS
-499 DYEKYGYLGNKDYLK
+499 EALLK
-514 DFDHNKTWGGTD
+514 C
-526 QYGDVIFRFDK
+526 
-537 KALKGR
+537 
-543 VTMTVNNSLGN
+543 VN
-554 AVNKRVIASS
+554 
-564 TEKANIGCIELNS
+564 E
-577 INEYTDLIKNNKF
+577 
-590 NSVEDLVNKIDV
+590 
-602 RYIELQYHGKLTLGE
+602 GKLSKKTNE
-617 VKEVCFTQDVPEKSL
+617 S
-632 IEALKGHNIKAYKIE
+632 
-647 GDRCVEI
+647 CVFYTEECQIAINPHTGNLVQCNRL

>member
-42 NCLKEIEKEISV
+42 NCLKEIEKEISA

-61 DNEIDYDLATK
+61 DNELNYDLATK

-102 NTLSTRSR
+102 NILSTRSR

-121 QKQIDKAYIYQYEAV
+121 QKQIDKAYIYQHEAV

-213 GADCTRAIESV
+213 GADCTQAIESV

-253 AYSEMSVD
+253 AYNEMGVD
-261 KYIYVATLDL
+261 KYIYVATLDF
-271 RTSDVCRD
+271 RTSDICRD
-279 LDHEVFSIKDAQAG
+279 LDHEVFDIKDAQAG

-302 CRSTTAPYTGAL
+302 CRSTTAPYTGAM

-354 KKWNNR
+354 KKWKNR
-360 HNDKKQYNK
+360 HSDKKQFEK
-369 YKKDGIKVPKSFD
+369 YKNLGYDGVKLFDDFQKIKYNDTKEWDIVKGYTGIVQKGEISPLVKYSNFKKHHNELEDKLIGMKTTDGVKIKSVSYHFTGRAIGTHD
-382 KYQEMKYNN
+382 WANPNN
-391 SKKADK
+391 SKE
-397 IKDVPKTLSNF
+397 IM
-408 ESHSKNWYESNL
+408 
-420 KNKISTSDKKIVEK
+420 
-434 TLDDIVRTSEYSIRI
+434 
-449 KSKDLESLV
+449 
-458 TDNRFKNQFETNTS
+458 
-472 GGTVSKDYRKEAT
+472 
-485 TQLFGANTKKLKKS
+485 KKLNHKHVPS
-499 DYEKYGYLGNKDYLK
+499 EALLK
-514 DFDHNKTWGGTD
+514 C
-526 QYGDVIFRFDK
+526 
-537 KALKGR
+537 
-543 VTMTVNNSLGN
+543 VN
-554 AVNKRVIASS
+554 
-564 TEKANIGCIELNS
+564 E
-577 INEYTDLIKNNKF
+577 
-590 NSVEDLVNKIDV
+590 
-602 RYIELQYHGKLTLGE
+602 GKLSKKTNE
-617 VKEVCFTQDVPEKSL
+617 S
-632 IEALKGHNIKAYKIE
+632 
-647 GDRCVEI
+647 CVFYTEECQIAINPHTGNLVQCNRL

>member
-1 MQVVILMPKK
+1 MQVVILMPRK
-11 SNYWIQR
+11 SNYWIKR

-54 LYYRYAE
+54 LYYRYAK
-61 DNEIDYDLATK
+61 DNELDYDLATK

-82 RMGLEEYMDLIDSP
+82 RMGLEEYMDLIDNP

-121 QKQIDKAYIYQYEAV
+121 QKQIDKAYIYQHEAV

-154 IGVATGETVIKDFH
+154 IGVATGETVVKDFH
-168 RLTIGEIVKEFERPW
+168 KLTIGEIVKEFERPW
-183 SGKNFSERIWK
+183 SGKNFSERIWR

-213 GADCTRAIESV
+213 GADCTQAIESV

-253 AYSEMSVD
+253 AYSEMGVD

-271 RTSDVCRD
+271 RTSDICRD

-302 CRSTTAPYTGAL
+302 CRSTTAPYTGAM

-323 FNNEVKVDKSLNYKE
+323 FNNEVKVDKSLSYKE

-354 KKWNNR
+354 KKWKNR
-360 HNDKKQYNK
+360 HSDKKQFEK
-369 YKKDGIKVPKSFD
+369 YKNLGYDGVKLFDDFQKIKYNDTKEWDIVKGYTGIVQKGEISPLVKYSNFKKHHNELEDKLIGMKTTDGVKIKSVSYHFTGRAIGTHD
-382 KYQEMKYNN
+382 WANPNN
-391 SKKADK
+391 SKE
-397 IKDVPKTLSNF
+397 IM
-408 ESHSKNWYESNL
+408 
-420 KNKISTSDKKIVEK
+420 
-434 TLDDIVRTSEYSIRI
+434 
-449 KSKDLESLV
+449 
-458 TDNRFKNQFETNTS
+458 
-472 GGTVSKDYRKEAT
+472 
-485 TQLFGANTKKLKKS
+485 KKLNHKHVPS
-499 DYEKYGYLGNKDYLK
+499 EALLK
-514 DFDHNKTWGGTD
+514 C
-526 QYGDVIFRFDK
+526 
-537 KALKGR
+537 
-543 VTMTVNNSLGN
+543 VN
-554 AVNKRVIASS
+554 
-564 TEKANIGCIELNS
+564 E
-577 INEYTDLIKNNKF
+577 
-590 NSVEDLVNKIDV
+590 
-602 RYIELQYHGKLTLGE
+602 GKLSKKTNE
-617 VKEVCFTQDVPEKSL
+617 S
-632 IEALKGHNIKAYKIE
+632 
-647 GDRCVEI
+647 CVFYTEECQIAINPHTGNLVQCNRL

>member
-1 MQVVILMPKK
+1 MPKK

-18 ALERSRADIRSADE
+18 ALERSRADIRSAYE
-32 VVKTINDAFY
+32 VVKTINESFY

-61 DNEIDYDLATK
+61 DNELDYDLATK

-121 QKQIDKAYIYQYEAV
+121 QKQIDKAYIYQHEAV

-168 RLTIGEIVKEFERPW
+168 KLTIGEIVKEFERPW

-213 GADCTRAIESV
+213 GADCTQAIESV
-224 AKKMDVSKRA
+224 AKKMDVSKKA

-253 AYSEMSVD
+253 AYNEMGVD
-261 KYIYVATLDL
+261 EYIYVATLDL
-271 RTSDVCRD
+271 RTSDICRD

-314 EGTRTARDM
+314 EGTRSARDM

-354 KKWNNR
+354 KKWKNR
-360 HNDKKQYNK
+360 HSDKKQLER
-369 YKKDGIKVPKSFD
+369 YKKVGVEVPKSFD

-391 SKKADK
+391 SKGYWRTKNQYRSFNAIDKKEWSGEFK
-397 IKDVPKTLSNF
+397 IKCKETIKRFSREYDLDFNEHSVARYHDRISNKDKKTFMSEEDFVTLAKSKPNYRQLDGNLISYSNKTAIVFDRDNITHIKTVMVGLSNPRKKWV
-408 ESHSKNWYESNL
+408 KN
-420 KNKISTSDKKIVEK
+420 
-434 TLDDIVRTSEYSIRI
+434 DIT
-449 KSKDLESLV
+449 
-458 TDNRFKNQFETNTS
+458 
-472 GGTVSKDYRKEAT
+472 
-485 TQLFGANTKKLKKS
+485 TKK
-499 DYEKYGYLGNKDYLK
+499 
-514 DFDHNKTWGGTD
+514 
-526 QYGDVIFRFDK
+526 
-537 KALKGR
+537 
-543 VTMTVNNSLGN
+543 
-554 AVNKRVIASS
+554 
-564 TEKANIGCIELNS
+564 
-577 INEYTDLIKNNKF
+577 
-590 NSVEDLVNKIDV
+590 
-602 RYIELQYHGKLTLGE
+602 
-617 VKEVCFTQDVPEKSL
+617 
-632 IEALKGHNIKAYKIE
+632 
-647 GDRCVEI
+647 

>member
-61 DNEIDYDLATK
+61 DNELDYDLATK

-121 QKQIDKAYIYQYEAV
+121 QKQIDKAYIYQHEAV

-168 RLTIGEIVKEFERPW
+168 KLTIGEIVKEFERPW

-213 GADCTRAIESV
+213 GADCAQAIESV
-224 AKKMDVSKRA
+224 AKKMDVSKKA

-253 AYSEMSVD
+253 AYNEMGVD
-261 KYIYVATLDL
+261 EYIYVATLDF
-271 RTSDVCRD
+271 RTSDICRD

-354 KKWNNR
+354 KKWENR
-360 HNDKKQYNK
+360 HSDKKQFEK
-369 YKKDGIKVPKSFD
+369 YKNLGYDGVKLFDDFQKIKYNDTKEWDIVKGYTGIVQKGEISPLVKYSNFKKHHNELEDKLIGMKTADGVEIKSVSYHFTGRAIGTHD
-382 KYQEMKYNN
+382 WANPNN
-391 SKKADK
+391 SKEIMKKLNHKHVPIEDREKCLANCII
-397 IKDVPKTLSNF
+397 IKKRSN
-408 ESHSKNWYESNL
+408 SVL
-420 KNKISTSDKKIVEK
+420 LV
-434 TLDDIVRTSEYSIRI
+434 LDGRCG
-449 KSKDLESLV
+449 V
-458 TDNRFKNQFETNTS
+458 TYDPITNTLIQCNL
-472 GGTVSKDYRKEAT
+472 R
-485 TQLFGANTKKLKKS
+485 
-499 DYEKYGYLGNKDYLK
+499 
-514 DFDHNKTWGGTD
+514 
-526 QYGDVIFRFDK
+526 R
-537 KALKGR
+537 
-543 VTMTVNNSLGN
+543 
-554 AVNKRVIASS
+554 
-564 TEKANIGCIELNS
+564 EKA
-577 INEYTDLIKNNKF
+577 
-590 NSVEDLVNKIDV
+590 
-602 RYIELQYHGKLTLGE
+602 
-617 VKEVCFTQDVPEKSL
+617 
-632 IEALKGHNIKAYKIE
+632 
-647 GDRCVEI
+647 

>member
-1 MQVVILMPKK
+1 MRVVILMPKK
-11 SNYWIQR
+11 SNYWIKR
-18 ALERSRADIRSADE
+18 ALERSRTDIRSADE

-61 DNEIDYDLATK
+61 DNELDYDLATK

-96 EIQLEL
+96 EIQLEI

-121 QKQIDKAYIYQYEAV
+121 QKQIDKAYIYQHEAV

-154 IGVATGETVIKDFH
+154 IGVATGESVVKDFH
-168 RLTIGEIVKEFERPW
+168 KLTIGEIVKEFERPW

-213 GADCTRAIESV
+213 GADCTQAIESV
-224 AKKMDVSKRA
+224 AKKMDVSKKA

-253 AYSEMSVD
+253 AYSEMGVD
-261 KYIYVATLDL
+261 KYIYVATLDF
-271 RTSDVCRD
+271 RTSDICRD

-302 CRSTTAPYTGAL
+302 CRSTTAPYTGAM

-360 HNDKKQYNK
+360 HGDKKQHER
-369 YKKDGIKVPKSFD
+369 YKSAGVEVPEKFD

-391 SKKADK
+391 SKGYWRTKNQYRSFNAIDK
-397 IKDVPKTLSNF
+397 KEWTEEFKSKCKETIKRFSREYDLDFNEHSVARYHDRISNKDKKTFMSEEDFVTLAKSKPNYRQLDGNLISYSNKTAIVFDRDNITHIKTVMVGLSNPRKKWV
-408 ESHSKNWYESNL
+408 KN
-420 KNKISTSDKKIVEK
+420 
-434 TLDDIVRTSEYSIRI
+434 DIT
-449 KSKDLESLV
+449 
-458 TDNRFKNQFETNTS
+458 
-472 GGTVSKDYRKEAT
+472 
-485 TQLFGANTKKLKKS
+485 TKK
-499 DYEKYGYLGNKDYLK
+499 
-514 DFDHNKTWGGTD
+514 
-526 QYGDVIFRFDK
+526 
-537 KALKGR
+537 
-543 VTMTVNNSLGN
+543 
-554 AVNKRVIASS
+554 
-564 TEKANIGCIELNS
+564 
-577 INEYTDLIKNNKF
+577 
-590 NSVEDLVNKIDV
+590 
-602 RYIELQYHGKLTLGE
+602 
-617 VKEVCFTQDVPEKSL
+617 
-632 IEALKGHNIKAYKIE
+632 
-647 GDRCVEI
+647 

>member
-18 ALERSRADIRSADE
+18 ALERSQADIRSADE

-61 DNEIDYDLATK
+61 DNELDYDLATK

-121 QKQIDKAYIYQYEAV
+121 QKQIDKAYIYQHEAV

-154 IGVATGETVIKDFH
+154 IGVATGETVVKDFH
-168 RLTIGEIVKEFERPW
+168 KLTIGEIVKEFEKPW

-213 GADCTRAIESV
+213 GADCTQAIESV
-224 AKKMDVSKRA
+224 AKKMDVSKKA

-253 AYSEMSVD
+253 AYNEMGVEE
-261 KYIYVATLDL
+261 YIYVATLDL
-271 RTSDVCRD
+271 RTSDICRD

-354 KKWNNR
+354 KKWKNR
-360 HNDKKQYNK
+360 HSDKKQLER
-369 YKKDGIKVPKSFD
+369 YKKAGVEVPKSFD

-391 SKKADK
+391 SKGYWRTKNQYRSFNAIDKKEWSGEFK
-397 IKDVPKTLSNF
+397 IKCKETIKRFSREYDLDFNEHSVARYHDRISNKDKKTFMSEEDFVTLAKSKPNYRQLDGNLISYSNKTAIVFDRDNITHIKTVMVGLSNPRKKWV
-408 ESHSKNWYESNL
+408 KN
-420 KNKISTSDKKIVEK
+420 
-434 TLDDIVRTSEYSIRI
+434 DIT
-449 KSKDLESLV
+449 
-458 TDNRFKNQFETNTS
+458 
-472 GGTVSKDYRKEAT
+472 
-485 TQLFGANTKKLKKS
+485 TKK
-499 DYEKYGYLGNKDYLK
+499 
-514 DFDHNKTWGGTD
+514 
-526 QYGDVIFRFDK
+526 
-537 KALKGR
+537 
-543 VTMTVNNSLGN
+543 
-554 AVNKRVIASS
+554 
-564 TEKANIGCIELNS
+564 
-577 INEYTDLIKNNKF
+577 
-590 NSVEDLVNKIDV
+590 
-602 RYIELQYHGKLTLGE
+602 
-617 VKEVCFTQDVPEKSL
+617 
-632 IEALKGHNIKAYKIE
+632 
-647 GDRCVEI
+647 

>member
-1 MQVVILMPKK
+1 MQVVILMPRK
-11 SNYWIQR
+11 SNYWIKR

-61 DNEIDYDLATK
+61 DNELDYDLANK

-121 QKQIDKAYIYQYEAV
+121 QKQIDKAYIYQHEAV

-154 IGVATGETVIKDFH
+154 IGVATGETVVKDFH
-168 RLTIGEIVKEFERPW
+168 KLTIGEIVKEFERPW
-183 SGKNFSERIWK
+183 SGKNFSERIWR

-213 GADCTRAIESV
+213 GADCTQAIESV

-253 AYSEMSVD
+253 AYSEMGVD

-271 RTSDVCRD
+271 RTSDICRD

-302 CRSTTAPYTGAL
+302 CRSTTAPYTGAM

-323 FNNEVKVDKSLNYKE
+323 FNNEVKVDKSLSYKE

-354 KKWNNR
+354 KKWKNR
-360 HNDKKQYNK
+360 HSDKKQFEK
-369 YKKDGIKVPKSFD
+369 YKNLGYDGVKLFDDFQKIKYNDTKEWDIVKGYTGIVQKGEISPLVKYSNFKKHHNELEDKLIGMKTTDGVKIKSVSYHFTGRAIGTHD
-382 KYQEMKYNN
+382 WANPNN
-391 SKKADK
+391 SKE
-397 IKDVPKTLSNF
+397 IM
-408 ESHSKNWYESNL
+408 
-420 KNKISTSDKKIVEK
+420 
-434 TLDDIVRTSEYSIRI
+434 
-449 KSKDLESLV
+449 
-458 TDNRFKNQFETNTS
+458 
-472 GGTVSKDYRKEAT
+472 
-485 TQLFGANTKKLKKS
+485 KKLNHKHVPS
-499 DYEKYGYLGNKDYLK
+499 EALLK
-514 DFDHNKTWGGTD
+514 C
-526 QYGDVIFRFDK
+526 
-537 KALKGR
+537 
-543 VTMTVNNSLGN
+543 VN
-554 AVNKRVIASS
+554 
-564 TEKANIGCIELNS
+564 E
-577 INEYTDLIKNNKF
+577 
-590 NSVEDLVNKIDV
+590 
-602 RYIELQYHGKLTLGE
+602 GKLSKKTNE
-617 VKEVCFTQDVPEKSL
+617 S
-632 IEALKGHNIKAYKIE
+632 
-647 GDRCVEI
+647 CVFYTEECQIAINPHTGNLVQCNRL

>member
-1 MQVVILMPKK
+1 MPRK
-11 SNYWIQR
+11 SNYWIKR

-61 DNEIDYDLATK
+61 DNELDYDLANK

-121 QKQIDKAYIYQYEAV
+121 QKQIDKAYIYQHEAV

-154 IGVATGETVIKDFH
+154 IGVATGETVVKDFH
-168 RLTIGEIVKEFERPW
+168 KLTIGEIVKEFERPW
-183 SGKNFSERIWK
+183 SGKNFSERIWR

-213 GADCTRAIESV
+213 GADCTQAIESV

-253 AYSEMSVD
+253 AYSEMGVD

-271 RTSDVCRD
+271 RTSDICRD

-302 CRSTTAPYTGAL
+302 CRSTTAPYTGAM

-323 FNNEVKVDKSLNYKE
+323 FNNEVKVDKSLSYKE

-354 KKWNNR
+354 KKWKNR
-360 HNDKKQYNK
+360 HSDKKQFEK
-369 YKKDGIKVPKSFD
+369 YKNLGYDGVKLFDDFQKIKYNDTKEWDIVKGYTGIVQKGEISPLVKYSNFKKHHNELEDKLIGMKTTDGVKIKSVSYHFTGRAIGTHD
-382 KYQEMKYNN
+382 WANPNN
-391 SKKADK
+391 SKE
-397 IKDVPKTLSNF
+397 IM
-408 ESHSKNWYESNL
+408 
-420 KNKISTSDKKIVEK
+420 
-434 TLDDIVRTSEYSIRI
+434 
-449 KSKDLESLV
+449 
-458 TDNRFKNQFETNTS
+458 
-472 GGTVSKDYRKEAT
+472 
-485 TQLFGANTKKLKKS
+485 KKLNHKHVPS
-499 DYEKYGYLGNKDYLK
+499 EALLK
-514 DFDHNKTWGGTD
+514 C
-526 QYGDVIFRFDK
+526 
-537 KALKGR
+537 
-543 VTMTVNNSLGN
+543 VN
-554 AVNKRVIASS
+554 
-564 TEKANIGCIELNS
+564 E
-577 INEYTDLIKNNKF
+577 
-590 NSVEDLVNKIDV
+590 
-602 RYIELQYHGKLTLGE
+602 GKLSKKTNE
-617 VKEVCFTQDVPEKSL
+617 S
-632 IEALKGHNIKAYKIE
+632 
-647 GDRCVEI
+647 CVFYTEECQIAINPHTGNLVQCNRL

>member
-1 MQVVILMPKK
+1 MPKK

-32 VVKTINDAFY
+32 VIKTINDAFY

-61 DNEIDYDLATK
+61 DNELDYDLATK
-72 LLTGDEYKSF
+72 LLKGDEYKSF
-82 RMGLEEYMDLIDSP
+82 RMGLEEYMDLIDNP

-110 ISHLEETFFNI
+110 ISHLEEIFFNI
-121 QKQIDKAYIYQYEAV
+121 QKQIDKAYIYQHEAV

-154 IGVATGETVIKDFH
+154 IGVATGESVVKDFH
-168 RLTIGEIVKEFERPW
+168 KLTIGEIVKEFERPW

-213 GADCTRAIESV
+213 GADCTQAIESV

-253 AYSEMSVD
+253 AYSEMGVD
-261 KYIYVATLDL
+261 EYIYVATLDL
-271 RTSDVCRD
+271 RTSDICRD

-360 HNDKKQYNK
+360 HSDKEQHER
-369 YKKDGIKVPKSFD
+369 YKSAGVEVPKKFD

-391 SKKADK
+391 SKGYWRTKNQYRSFNAIDK
-397 IKDVPKTLSNF
+397 KEWTEEFKSKCKETIKRFSREYDLDFNEHSVARYHDRISNKDKKTFMSEEDFVNLAKSKPNYRQLDGNLISYSNKTAIVFDRDNITHIKTVMVGLSNPRKKWV
-408 ESHSKNWYESNL
+408 KN
-420 KNKISTSDKKIVEK
+420 
-434 TLDDIVRTSEYSIRI
+434 DIT
-449 KSKDLESLV
+449 
-458 TDNRFKNQFETNTS
+458 
-472 GGTVSKDYRKEAT
+472 
-485 TQLFGANTKKLKKS
+485 TKK
-499 DYEKYGYLGNKDYLK
+499 
-514 DFDHNKTWGGTD
+514 
-526 QYGDVIFRFDK
+526 
-537 KALKGR
+537 
-543 VTMTVNNSLGN
+543 
-554 AVNKRVIASS
+554 
-564 TEKANIGCIELNS
+564 
-577 INEYTDLIKNNKF
+577 
-590 NSVEDLVNKIDV
+590 
-602 RYIELQYHGKLTLGE
+602 
-617 VKEVCFTQDVPEKSL
+617 
-632 IEALKGHNIKAYKIE
+632 
-647 GDRCVEI
+647 

>member
-1 MQVVILMPKK
+1 MPKK

-61 DNEIDYDLATK
+61 DNELDYDLANK

-121 QKQIDKAYIYQYEAV
+121 QKQIDKAYIYQHEAV

-154 IGVATGETVIKDFH
+154 IGVATGETVVKDFH
-168 RLTIGEIVKEFERPW
+168 KLTIGEIVKEFERPW
-183 SGKNFSERIWK
+183 SGKNFSERIWR

-213 GADCTRAIESV
+213 GADCTQAIESV

-253 AYSEMSVD
+253 AYSEMGVD

-271 RTSDVCRD
+271 RTSDICRD

-302 CRSTTAPYTGAL
+302 CRSTTAPYTGAM

-323 FNNEVKVDKSLNYKE
+323 FNNEVKVDKSLSYKE

-354 KKWNNR
+354 KKWKNR
-360 HNDKKQYNK
+360 HSDKKQFEK
-369 YKKDGIKVPKSFD
+369 YKNLGYDGVKLFDDFQKIKYNDTKEWDIVKGYTGIVQKGEISPLVKYSNFKKHHNELEDKLIGMKTTEGVKIKSVSYHFTGRAIGTHD
-382 KYQEMKYNN
+382 WANPNN
-391 SKKADK
+391 SKE
-397 IKDVPKTLSNF
+397 IM
-408 ESHSKNWYESNL
+408 
-420 KNKISTSDKKIVEK
+420 
-434 TLDDIVRTSEYSIRI
+434 
-449 KSKDLESLV
+449 
-458 TDNRFKNQFETNTS
+458 
-472 GGTVSKDYRKEAT
+472 
-485 TQLFGANTKKLKKS
+485 KKLNHKHVPS
-499 DYEKYGYLGNKDYLK
+499 EALLK
-514 DFDHNKTWGGTD
+514 C
-526 QYGDVIFRFDK
+526 
-537 KALKGR
+537 
-543 VTMTVNNSLGN
+543 VN
-554 AVNKRVIASS
+554 
-564 TEKANIGCIELNS
+564 E
-577 INEYTDLIKNNKF
+577 
-590 NSVEDLVNKIDV
+590 
-602 RYIELQYHGKLTLGE
+602 GKLSKKTNE
-617 VKEVCFTQDVPEKSL
+617 S
-632 IEALKGHNIKAYKIE
+632 
-647 GDRCVEI
+647 CVFYTEECQIAINPHTGNLVQCNRL

>member
-1 MQVVILMPKK
+1 MQVVILMPRK

-32 VVKTINDAFY
+32 VVKTINESFY
-42 NCLKEIEKEISV
+42 NCLKEIEKEISL

-61 DNEIDYDLATK
+61 DNELDYDLATK

-82 RMGLEEYMDLIDSP
+82 RMGLEEYMDLIDNP

-110 ISHLEETFFNI
+110 ISHIEETFFNI
-121 QKQIDKAYIYQYEAV
+121 QKQIDKAYIYQHEAV

-154 IGVATGETVIKDFH
+154 IGVATGESVVKDFH
-168 RLTIGEIVKEFERPW
+168 KLTIGEIVKEFERPW

-213 GADCTRAIESV
+213 GADCTQAIESV
-224 AKKMDVSKRA
+224 AKKMDVSKKA

-253 AYSEMSVD
+253 AYNEMGVD
-261 KYIYVATLDL
+261 EYIYVATLDL
-271 RTSDVCRD
+271 RTSDICRD

-314 EGTRTARDM
+314 EGTRSARDM

-354 KKWNNR
+354 KKWKNR
-360 HNDKKQYNK
+360 HSDKKQLER
-369 YKKDGIKVPKSFD
+369 YKKAGVEVPKSFD

-391 SKKADK
+391 SKGYWRTKNQYRSFNAIDKKEWSGEFK
-397 IKDVPKTLSNF
+397 IKCKETIKRFSREYDLDFNEHSVARYHDRISNKDKKTFMSEEDFVTLAKSKPNYRQLDGNLISYSNKTAIVFDRDNITHIKTVMVGLSNPRKKWV
-408 ESHSKNWYESNL
+408 KN
-420 KNKISTSDKKIVEK
+420 
-434 TLDDIVRTSEYSIRI
+434 DIT
-449 KSKDLESLV
+449 
-458 TDNRFKNQFETNTS
+458 
-472 GGTVSKDYRKEAT
+472 
-485 TQLFGANTKKLKKS
+485 TKK
-499 DYEKYGYLGNKDYLK
+499 
-514 DFDHNKTWGGTD
+514 
-526 QYGDVIFRFDK
+526 
-537 KALKGR
+537 
-543 VTMTVNNSLGN
+543 
-554 AVNKRVIASS
+554 
-564 TEKANIGCIELNS
+564 
-577 INEYTDLIKNNKF
+577 
-590 NSVEDLVNKIDV
+590 
-602 RYIELQYHGKLTLGE
+602 
-617 VKEVCFTQDVPEKSL
+617 
-632 IEALKGHNIKAYKIE
+632 
-647 GDRCVEI
+647 

>member
-32 VVKTINDAFY
+32 VVKTINESFY

-61 DNEIDYDLATK
+61 DNELDYDLATK

-82 RMGLEEYMDLIDSP
+82 RMGLEEYMDLIDNP

-121 QKQIDKAYIYQYEAV
+121 QKQIDKAYIYQHEAV

-154 IGVATGETVIKDFH
+154 IGVATGETVVKDFH
-168 RLTIGEIVKEFERPW
+168 KLTIGEIVKEFERPW

-213 GADCTRAIESV
+213 GADCTQAIESV
-224 AKKMDVSKRA
+224 AKKMDVSKKA

-253 AYSEMSVD
+253 AYNEMGVD
-261 KYIYVATLDL
+261 EYIYVATLDF
-271 RTSDVCRD
+271 RTSDICRD

-354 KKWNNR
+354 KKWKNR
-360 HNDKKQYNK
+360 HSDKKQFEK
-369 YKKDGIKVPKSFD
+369 YKNLGYDGVKLFDDFQKIKYNDTKEWDIVKGYTGIVQKGEISPLVKYSNFKKHHNELEDKLIGMKTADGVKIKSVSYHFTGRAIGTHD
-382 KYQEMKYNN
+382 WANPNN
-391 SKKADK
+391 SKE
-397 IKDVPKTLSNF
+397 IM
-408 ESHSKNWYESNL
+408 
-420 KNKISTSDKKIVEK
+420 
-434 TLDDIVRTSEYSIRI
+434 
-449 KSKDLESLV
+449 
-458 TDNRFKNQFETNTS
+458 
-472 GGTVSKDYRKEAT
+472 
-485 TQLFGANTKKLKKS
+485 KKLNHKHVPS
-499 DYEKYGYLGNKDYLK
+499 EALLK
-514 DFDHNKTWGGTD
+514 C
-526 QYGDVIFRFDK
+526 
-537 KALKGR
+537 
-543 VTMTVNNSLGN
+543 VN
-554 AVNKRVIASS
+554 
-564 TEKANIGCIELNS
+564 E
-577 INEYTDLIKNNKF
+577 
-590 NSVEDLVNKIDV
+590 
-602 RYIELQYHGKLTLGE
+602 GKLSKKTNE
-617 VKEVCFTQDVPEKSL
+617 S
-632 IEALKGHNIKAYKIE
+632 
-647 GDRCVEI
+647 CVFYTEECQIAINPHTGNLVQCNRL

>member
-1 MQVVILMPKK
+1 MPKK

-61 DNEIDYDLATK
+61 DNELDYDLATK

-82 RMGLEEYMDLIDSP
+82 RMGLKEYMDLIDSP

-121 QKQIDKAYIYQYEAV
+121 QKQIDRAYIYQHEAV

-168 RLTIGEIVKEFERPW
+168 KLTIGEIVKEFERPW

-213 GADCTRAIESV
+213 GADCTQAIESV

-253 AYSEMSVD
+253 AYSEMGVD
-261 KYIYVATLDL
+261 EYIYVATLDL
-271 RTSDVCRD
+271 RTSDICRD

-360 HNDKKQYNK
+360 HSDMEQHERYISA
-369 YKKDGIKVPKSFD
+369 GVEVPKKFD

-391 SKKADK
+391 SKGYWRATNQYRSFNA
-397 IKDVPKTLSNF
+397 I
-408 ESHSKNWYESNL
+408 
-420 KNKISTSDKKIVEK
+420 DKKEWSGEFKLKCKETIKRFSREYDLDFNEHSVARYHDRISNKDKK
-434 TLDDIVRTSEYSIRI
+434 TFMSEEDFVTLA
-449 KSKDLESLV
+449 KSKP
-458 TDNRFKNQFETNTS
+458 N
-472 GGTVSKDYRKEAT
+472 YREP
-485 TQLFGANTKKLKKS
+485 
-499 DYEKYGYLGNKDYLK
+499 E
-514 DFDHNKTWGGTD
+514 
-526 QYGDVIFRFDK
+526 
-537 KALKGR
+537 
-543 VTMTVNNSLGN
+543 GN
-554 AVNKRVIASS
+554 AVVYKNKTAI
-564 TEKANIGCIELNS
+564 I
-577 INEYTDLIKNNKF
+577 F
-590 NSVEDLVNKIDV
+590 DV
-602 RYIELQYHGKLTLGE
+602 
-617 VKEVCFTQDVPEKSL
+617 
-632 IEALKGHNIKAYKIE
+632 GHKTNIKTIVTNRKKPRK
-647 GDRCVEI
+647 DWNEI

>member
-1 MQVVILMPKK
+1 MPKK

-61 DNEIDYDLATK
+61 DNELDYDLANK

-121 QKQIDKAYIYQYEAV
+121 QKQIDKAYIYQHEAV

-154 IGVATGETVIKDFH
+154 IGVATSESVIKDFH
-168 RLTIGEIVKEFERPW
+168 KLTIGEIVKEFERPW
-183 SGKNFSERIWK
+183 SGRNFSERIWK

-213 GADCTRAIESV
+213 GADCTQAIESV

-253 AYSEMSVD
+253 AYTEMGVD
-261 KYIYVATLDL
+261 EYIYVATLDL
-271 RTSDVCRD
+271 RTSDICRD

-302 CRSTTAPYTGAL
+302 CRSTTAPYTGAM

-323 FNNEVKVDKSLNYKE
+323 FNNEVKVDKSLSYKE

-354 KKWNNR
+354 KKWKNR
-360 HNDKKQYNK
+360 HSDKKQFEK
-369 YKKDGIKVPKSFD
+369 YKNLGYDGVKLFDDFQKIKYNDTKEWDIVKGYTGIVQKGEISPLVKYSNFKKHHNELEDKLIGMKTTDGVKIKSVSYHFTGRAIGTHD
-382 KYQEMKYNN
+382 WANPNN
-391 SKKADK
+391 SKE
-397 IKDVPKTLSNF
+397 IM
-408 ESHSKNWYESNL
+408 
-420 KNKISTSDKKIVEK
+420 
-434 TLDDIVRTSEYSIRI
+434 
-449 KSKDLESLV
+449 
-458 TDNRFKNQFETNTS
+458 
-472 GGTVSKDYRKEAT
+472 
-485 TQLFGANTKKLKKS
+485 KKLNHKHVPS
-499 DYEKYGYLGNKDYLK
+499 EALLK
-514 DFDHNKTWGGTD
+514 C
-526 QYGDVIFRFDK
+526 
-537 KALKGR
+537 
-543 VTMTVNNSLGN
+543 VN
-554 AVNKRVIASS
+554 
-564 TEKANIGCIELNS
+564 E
-577 INEYTDLIKNNKF
+577 
-590 NSVEDLVNKIDV
+590 
-602 RYIELQYHGKLTLGE
+602 GKLSKKTNE
-617 VKEVCFTQDVPEKSL
+617 S
-632 IEALKGHNIKAYKIE
+632 
-647 GDRCVEI
+647 CVFYTEECQIAINPHTGNLVQCNRL

>member
-1 MQVVILMPKK
+1 MPRK
-11 SNYWIQR
+11 SNYWIKR

-61 DNEIDYDLATK
+61 DNELDYDLATK

-121 QKQIDKAYIYQYEAV
+121 QKQIDKAYIYQHEAV

-149 RVIFD
+149 RVLFD
-154 IGVATGETVIKDFH
+154 IGVATGETAVKDFH
-168 RLTIGEIVKEFERPW
+168 KLTIGEIVKEFERPW

-213 GADCTRAIESV
+213 GADCTQAIESV
-224 AKKMDVSKRA
+224 AKKMDVSKKA

-253 AYSEMSVD
+253 AYNEMGVD
-261 KYIYVATLDL
+261 EYIYVATLDL
-271 RTSDVCRD
+271 RTSDICRD

-302 CRSTTAPYTGAL
+302 CRSTTAPYTGAM

-323 FNNEVKVDKSLNYKE
+323 FNNEVKIDKSLNYKE

-354 KKWNNR
+354 KKWKNR
-360 HNDKKQYNK
+360 HSDKKQLER
-369 YKKDGIKVPKSFD
+369 YKKAGVEVPKSFD

-391 SKKADK
+391 SKGYWRTKNQYRSFNAIDK
-397 IKDVPKTLSNF
+397 KEWSGEFKLKCKETIKRFSREYDLDFNEHSVARYHDRISNKDKKTFMSEEDFVTLAKSKPNYRQLDGNLISYSNKTAIVFDRDNITHIKTVMVGLSNPRKKWV
-408 ESHSKNWYESNL
+408 KN
-420 KNKISTSDKKIVEK
+420 
-434 TLDDIVRTSEYSIRI
+434 DIT
-449 KSKDLESLV
+449 
-458 TDNRFKNQFETNTS
+458 
-472 GGTVSKDYRKEAT
+472 
-485 TQLFGANTKKLKKS
+485 TKK
-499 DYEKYGYLGNKDYLK
+499 
-514 DFDHNKTWGGTD
+514 
-526 QYGDVIFRFDK
+526 
-537 KALKGR
+537 
-543 VTMTVNNSLGN
+543 
-554 AVNKRVIASS
+554 
-564 TEKANIGCIELNS
+564 
-577 INEYTDLIKNNKF
+577 
-590 NSVEDLVNKIDV
+590 
-602 RYIELQYHGKLTLGE
+602 
-617 VKEVCFTQDVPEKSL
+617 
-632 IEALKGHNIKAYKIE
+632 
-647 GDRCVEI
+647 

>member
-61 DNEIDYDLATK
+61 DNELDYDLATK
-72 LLTGDEYKSF
+72 LLKGDEYKSF
-82 RMGLEEYMDLIDSP
+82 RMGLEEYMDLIDNP

-110 ISHLEETFFNI
+110 ISHLEEIFFNI
-121 QKQIDKAYIYQYEAV
+121 QKQIDKAYIYQHEAV

-154 IGVATGETVIKDFH
+154 IGVATGESVVKDFH
-168 RLTIGEIVKEFERPW
+168 KLTIGEIVKEFERPW

-213 GADCTRAIESV
+213 GADCTQAIESV

-253 AYSEMSVD
+253 AYSEMGVD
-261 KYIYVATLDL
+261 EYIYVATLDL
-271 RTSDVCRD
+271 RTSDICRD

-360 HNDKKQYNK
+360 HSDKEQHER
-369 YKKDGIKVPKSFD
+369 YKSAGVEVPKKFD

-391 SKKADK
+391 SKGYWR
-397 IKDVPKTLSNF
+397 T
-408 ESHSKNWYESNL
+408 KNQYRSFNA
-420 KNKISTSDKKIVEK
+420 IDKKEWTEEFKSKCKETINRFAKEYDLDFNDHSVARYHDRISNKDKKTYMSEK
-434 TLDDIVRTSEYSIRI
+434 DFVTLAKSRPNYKESEGNLVVFRHGIAVI
-449 KSKDLESLV
+449 KSF
-458 TDNRFKNQFETNTS
+458 DNPGHIISIVPRKN
-472 GGTVSKDYRKEAT
+472 A
-485 TQLFGANTKKLKKS
+485 KK
-499 DYEKYGYLGNKDYLK
+499 G
-514 DFDHNKTWGGTD
+514 W
-526 QYGDVIFRFDK
+526 
-537 KALKGR
+537 
-543 VTMTVNNSLGN
+543 
-554 AVNKRVIASS
+554 
-564 TEKANIGCIELNS
+564 IE
-577 INEYTDLIKNNKF
+577 YD
-590 NSVEDLVNKIDV
+590 
-602 RYIELQYHGKLTLGE
+602 
-617 VKEVCFTQDVPEKSL
+617 
-632 IEALKGHNIKAYKIE
+632 
-647 GDRCVEI
+647 